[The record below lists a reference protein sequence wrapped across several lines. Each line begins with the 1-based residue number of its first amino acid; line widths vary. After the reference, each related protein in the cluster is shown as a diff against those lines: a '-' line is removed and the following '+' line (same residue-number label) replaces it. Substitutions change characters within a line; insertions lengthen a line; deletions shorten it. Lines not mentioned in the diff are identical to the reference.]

1 MASAVP
7 ADNHQGRQSMSDVNN
22 SKSSIADKIHAAVS
36 SLLDTEQ
43 RLNAEVNEARQ
54 IAREQK
60 IEIERL
66 QNQLDSEQHTR
77 RHLED
82 LISQIGNLVTSK

>member
-1 MASAVP
+1 
-7 ADNHQGRQSMSDVNN
+7 MSDVNN

-43 RLNAEVNEARQ
+43 RLNGEVNEARQ

-60 IEIERL
+60 DELDKLYVRL
-66 QNQLDSEQHTR
+66 EKEQAAR
-77 RHLED
+77 QRLED
-82 LISQIGNLVTSK
+82 LISQIGNMVGQIGNLLERK